1 MKHLF
6 LFTIGPVQSFIAQAR
21 KTQDLYAGSRI
32 LSELCKTGIRK
43 AQSYQAE
50 IIFPYIDA
58 DFNNTKSLPNRFLAI
73 VPKHE
78 TMSFAKIGE
87 AIEKAVREKWEF
99 DADNI
104 LAKLLSEGKIKDIS
118 TIKNDFDAQIADH
131 LEIYWIFEPIT
142 DNYSIAYERTEKL
155 LGSVKNVRYFN
166 QQIEQGRKCNLD
178 GVNNALF
185 FGKGSTVSNVT
196 STTIATGL
204 NENEG
209 LSGVSLMKRFFE
221 MESFPSIAGIATMD
235 AIFTAFKF
243 DVALPE
249 IIQYK
254 KAVNELCNGNFDEQ
268 FLYEENL
275 TPKYIIKNGYL
286 KHKINRKGKTKEQ
299 IDIEKNEAANQVLEE
314 LKKSYES
321 LINAIKP
328 SNIKFGKYYAIIHFD
343 GDQMG
348 KLLSGKLLKDR
359 ESVDLQKFQN
369 RLSQLLREFAKW
381 ASEKYLLA
389 PKGKAVYAG
398 GDDFLGFV
406 NLRYLFEVM
415 EELHCNFDCKVN
427 KKLQEQYPLEKDGE
441 NYNFSFSAGIA
452 IAHYKEPLNLV
463 LSKAREAEKAAKDK
477 SKGDRNTF
485 CIIASK
491 HSGEN
496 HQTYFKWQYN
506 ELGYVTTIA
515 NQLLQYRLNDQLSSK
530 FFRVLGMEMRR
541 FMEGTASH
549 HFNPIIET
557 ELKRLMLR
565 AKSDK
570 ITKSIVI
577 NLAEQVFR
585 LFELRGNLNNLLQ
598 LLFIVDFI
606 ARELKFSE
614 QLETAEIV

>member
-1 MKHLF
+1 M
-6 LFTIGPVQSFIAQAR
+6 
-21 KTQDLYAGSRI
+21 
-32 LSELCKTGIRK
+32 
-43 AQSYQAE
+43 
-50 IIFPYIDA
+50 
-58 DFNNTKSLPNRFLAI
+58 

-78 TMSFAKIGE
+78 TESFAQIG
-87 AIEKAVREKWEF
+87 KAVEEAVRHKWQQE
-99 DADNI
+99 AENVLDN
-104 LAKLLSEGKIKDIS
+104 LLLEGKIKDIAA
-118 TIKNDFDAQIADH
+118 IKNDFDTQITNH
-131 LEIYWIFEPIT
+131 LEIYWLFEAINNDYP
-142 DNYSIAYERTEKL
+142 SAYERSEKL

-166 QQIEQGRKCNLD
+166 QQIEQGRKCSLD

-185 FGKGSTVSNVT
+185 FGKGSTVSNVA
-196 STTIATGL
+196 SATIATGL

-209 LSGVSLMKRFFE
+209 LSAISLMKRFFE
-221 MESFPSIAGIATMD
+221 KESFPSTAGIATMD

-243 DVALPE
+243 DVAILE
-249 IIQYK
+249 MTHYK
-254 KAVNELCNGNFDEQ
+254 DAVNELCNGNFDEQ

-275 TPKYIIKNGYL
+275 TSKYIIKNGYL
-286 KHKINRKGKTKEQ
+286 KHKINSKGKTKEQ
-299 IDIEKNEAANQVLEE
+299 IDNEKNEAANQVLKE
-314 LKKSYES
+314 LKKTYDA

-328 SNIKFGKYYAIIHFD
+328 TNIKFGKYYAIIHFD
-343 GDQMG
+343 GDHMG
-348 KLLSGKLLKDR
+348 KMLSGKLLKNR

-381 ASEKYLLA
+381 ASTKYLLA

-415 EELHCNFDCKVN
+415 EDLHRNFDCRVN
-427 KKLQEQYPLEKDGE
+427 KKLQEQYLLGNDGE
-441 NYNFSFSAGIA
+441 DYNFSFSAGIA

-463 LSKAREAEKAAKDK
+463 LSKAREAEKAAKDEN
-477 SKGDRNTF
+477 KGDRNAF

-506 ELGYVTTIA
+506 ELGYVTTIV

-530 FFRVLGMEMRR
+530 FFRVLGMEMSRLL
-541 FMEGTASH
+541 EGTASYN
-549 HFNPIIET
+549 FNPIIET

-570 ITKSIVI
+570 IAKSVVI
-577 NLAEQVFR
+577 NLAEQFYR
-585 LFELRGNLNNLLQ
+585 LFELSGNLNNLLQ
-598 LLFIVDFI
+598 LLFIVDFM

-614 QLETAEIV
+614 QLETADIL

>member
-1 MKHLF
+1 MPHLF

-32 LSELCKTGIRK
+32 LSELCKAGIKK
-43 AQSYQAE
+43 AQAYRAE

-78 TMSFAKIGE
+78 TESFAQIG
-87 AIEKAVREKWEF
+87 AAVEKAVREEWES
-99 DADNI
+99 DADYI
-104 LAKLLSEGKIKDIS
+104 VGKLLLDGKIKDI
-118 TIKNDFDAQIADH
+118 TAIKNVFDTQIANH
-131 LEIYWIFEPIT
+131 LEIYWVFEPVN
-142 DNYSIAYERTEKL
+142 DDYKIAYERSEKL

-166 QQIEQGRKCNLD
+166 QQIEQGRKCSLD
-178 GVNNALF
+178 GINNALF
-185 FGKGSTVSNVT
+185 FGKGSTVSNVA

-209 LSGVSLMKRFFE
+209 LSAISLTKRFFE
-221 MESFPSIAGIATMD
+221 KEAFPSTADIATMD
-235 AIFTAFKF
+235 AMAIACKWDIAMKT
-243 DVALPE
+243 LLE
-249 IIQYK
+249 YK
-254 KAVNELCNGNFDEQ
+254 SKVCDLSKDEQ
-268 FLYEENL
+268 NVFNAQLLYEENI
-275 TPKYIIKNGYL
+275 TDKQFKQQGYDTSKVNDIKTA
-286 KHKINRKGKTKEQ
+286 HKEL
-299 IDIEKNEAANQVLEE
+299 IDKL
-314 LKKSYES
+314 
-321 LINAIKP
+321 NA
-328 SNIKFGKYYAIIHFD
+328 SDANIKFGKYYAIIHFD

-348 KLLSGKLLKDR
+348 KMLSGKLLKDR

-369 RLSQLLREFAKW
+369 KLSQLLREFAKW

-415 EELHCNFDCKVN
+415 EDLHRNFDCRVN
-427 KKLQEQYPLEKDGE
+427 KKLQEQYPLENDGE

-463 LSKAREAEKAAKDK
+463 LSKAREAEKAAKDE
-477 SKGDRNTF
+477 SKGDRNAF

-506 ELGYVTTIA
+506 ELGYVTTIV
-515 NQLLQYRLNDQLSSK
+515 NQLLQYRLNDQLSSN

-541 FMEGTASH
+541 LVYKKGMVDDKLLNKTSPQPFQTI
-549 HFNPIIET
+549 PIQT
-557 ELKRLMLR
+557 EFVRLFLR
-565 AKSDK
+565 S
-570 ITKSIVI
+570 KSINLETTI
-577 NLAEQVFR
+577 AKEFANKLFGIYLAELEKNKQAS
-585 LFELRGNLNNLLQ
+585 LFNYLD

-606 ARELKFSE
+606 ARELQFTE
-614 QLETAEIV
+614 TLELSI